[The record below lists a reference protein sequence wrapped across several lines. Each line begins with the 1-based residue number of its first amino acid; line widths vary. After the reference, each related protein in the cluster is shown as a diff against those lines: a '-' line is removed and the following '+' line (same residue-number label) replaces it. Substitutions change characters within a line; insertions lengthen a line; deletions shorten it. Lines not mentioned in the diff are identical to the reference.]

1 MKPVAVLALFLATFL
16 SAGVARSF
24 GQNCPAPPVLQPL
37 SPGLDIFSDE
47 QEADLGDAQAEQIA
61 PRLKIIEDDALT
73 AYLRVLG
80 NRLIQQLPPTRL
92 NFRFFLVDLPE
103 PNAFSIAG
111 GRVYVSRKLVVFSK
125 NEDELAGVI
134 AHELG
139 HIVTHQS
146 GIYMTRRFREV
157 LDVTQVG
164 DRADVFAKY
173 HQYLENYRRKSS
185 KGENEEKEQTAADQ
199 VGIFAAF
206 RAGYSP
212 QAYIDAL
219 DRLQQSHG
227 QTGSWLTDLFGA
239 TGPEQRRLRELIRDM
254 GRLPQGCAEARSA
267 ESTQAFEKW
276 KEQLVNY
283 TDRGGE
289 EILPGMVSRTSLSL
303 PLRPDISHLRF
314 SPDGKY
320 LIAQDEGGI
329 HILTRAPL
337 AVLFFIPAPDA
348 HSAEFSPD
356 SQRVIFYTR
365 SLRVET
371 WSIADHSRV
380 SAHELAVSEYCIQS
394 ALSFDGKV
402 LACLTARYDL
412 LLLDVATSNTL
423 FTKKQFFVPGF
434 AEAFWLLQQAL
445 TSEDWEDFE
454 FIHMKFSPDDHYFV
468 AGHLEDYLVL
478 DLTTRQQVPVG
489 GAIKRHVGSGF
500 AFLGTD
506 RLLVINGTSP
516 SKSQIVSFPGGER
529 LDEVALGNNLHM
541 RAVSRGD
548 YVLLGP
554 LKDHPLGLLDVK
566 TKKIPIS
573 FKRAAADVYDDVL
586 VNERLDGEVA
596 LYPVGQKQPTEV
608 VRLPEARLGKLRAAA
623 VSGDLEWLAI
633 SNHTRGAL
641 WNVSRNVRTQ
651 YVRSFAAAWFS
662 PDTVLYADFPK
673 FADLPRMIGTTSL
686 PGNRLSD
693 DYKIDDTGVRQ
704 QGGFLLVTKPKGK
717 SDHGDC
723 DVEVREIASNKPIW
737 TRHFAHEIPSLT
749 LNSNAHTALLGWS
762 LNQLGGREE
771 LQNFPDLKNQAN
783 KEDYLY
789 EVVDLQKGTTMGK
802 ALVRTNR
809 RSVRL
814 EGGVSDGDW
823 IAVAAGQNQIL
834 TFSLPSGEEKGHFFG
849 IAPLLVAAAGVVA
862 VERDAK
868 ELDLY
873 DLNTQKLRSRY
884 VFSDPI
890 AMKKVSADGRR
901 LLVLTNTQTLYL
913 FNLAGSQPGS
923 N

>member
-1 MKPVAVLALFLATFL
+1 MKSIAVLALSVATFM
-16 SAGVARSF
+16 SFGTPRSL
-24 GQNCPAPPVLQPL
+24 GQNCPAPPILQPL
-37 SPGLDIFSDE
+37 PPGLDIFNDE

-61 PRLKIIEDDALT
+61 PRLKTIENDSLT

-80 NRLIQQLPPTRL
+80 NRLIQQLPPTKL

-111 GRVYVSRKLVVFSK
+111 GRVYVSRKLVIFSK

-146 GIYMTRRFREV
+146 GIFMTRRFREV
-157 LDVTQVG
+157 LDVTQVS

-185 KGENEEKEQTAADQ
+185 KGANEEKEQSVADQ
-199 VGIFAAF
+199 VGMFAAF

-239 TGPEQRRLRELIRDM
+239 TKPEQRRLREVIRDM
-254 GRLPQGCAEARSA
+254 GRLPQGCAEAGFS

-276 KEQLVNY
+276 KEQLINY
-283 TDRGGE
+283 TDTGGE
-289 EILPGMVSRTSLSL
+289 EILPALISRTSLSL
-303 PLRPDISHLRF
+303 PLRPDISHFRF

-329 HILTRAPL
+329 HILTRRPL

-356 SQRVIFYTR
+356 SQQVIFYTR

-371 WSIADHSRV
+371 WSIADQSRV
-380 SAHELAVSEYCIQS
+380 SVHELAVREYCLQS

-402 LACLTARYDL
+402 LACLTTHHDL
-412 LLLDVATSNTL
+412 LLLEVATSNTL
-423 FTKKQFFVPGF
+423 FTKKQFLVPNF
-434 AEAFWLLQQAL
+434 AEAIWLFERAL
-445 TSEDWEDFE
+445 LTEDWEDFE

-468 AGHLEDYLVL
+468 AGHFGDHLVL
-478 DLTTRQQVPVG
+478 DLTTRQEVSVG
-489 GAIKRHVGSGF
+489 GAIKSHVGYGF
-500 AFLGTD
+500 AFLETG
-506 RLLVINGTSP
+506 RMLVINGTSP
-516 SKSQIVSFPGGER
+516 GKSQVVAFPGGER
-529 LDEVALGNNLHM
+529 LDELALGNNLHM

-554 LKDHPLGLLDVK
+554 LKEHPLGLLDLR

-573 FKRAAADVYDDVL
+573 FKRAAADVYDDL
-586 VNERLDGEVA
+586 IVNERLDGEVA
-596 LYPVGQKQPTEV
+596 LYPVGQQQPTEA
-608 VRLPEARLGKLRAAA
+608 VRLPEARLGKLRAAD

-633 SNHTRGAL
+633 ANHSRGAL
-641 WNVSRNVRTQ
+641 WNLTRNVRTQ
-651 YVRSFAAAWFS
+651 YVRSFAGAWFS
-662 PDTVLYADFPK
+662 PDRVLYADFPK
-673 FADLPRMIGTTSL
+673 FLEIPRMIGTMSL
-686 PGNRLSD
+686 SENRIKD
-693 DYKIDDTGVRQ
+693 DYKIENIVARQ
-704 QGGFLLVTKPKGK
+704 QGGFLLVTTPKGRNN
-717 SDHGDC
+717 SWDC
-723 DVEVREIASNKPIW
+723 DVQVREIASNKAIW
-737 TRHFAHEIPSLT
+737 TRHFAHEIPRMT
-749 LNSNAHTALLGWS
+749 LNSKVHTALLGWS
-762 LNQLGGREE
+762 LSQPGGHEE
-771 LQNFPDLKNQAN
+771 LQNFPDLKNQAS
-783 KEDYLY
+783 KEDFLY
-789 EVVDLQKGTTMGK
+789 EVVDLQNGNTLGK
-802 ALVRTNR
+802 ALVKTNK

-823 IAVAAGQNQIL
+823 IVVAAGENQIL
-834 TFSLPSGEEKGHFFG
+834 TFSLRTGEEKGHFFG
-849 IAPLLVAAAGVVA
+849 AAPLVVAAAGVVA

-873 DLNTQKLRSRY
+873 DLNTQQLRSRF

-890 AMKKVSADGRR
+890 VLKKVSDDGKR
-901 LLVLTNTQTLYL
+901 LLILTNSQTVYL
-913 FNLAGSQPGS
+913 FDIPGS